1 MVESPQNMS
10 PSKVDVHGVFACMQ
24 CGGCF
29 RKVVG
34 MVCHCAWTGS
44 GCLKVAVR
52 SLKMRILKAISPNCA
67 CILSYLIVVHHFE
80 TDGGYLSVVMGKFC
94 KLQPMESASR

>member
-34 MVCHCAWTGS
+34 MVCHRAWTGS

-52 SLKMRILKAISPNCA
+52 SLKMRILKAISPNCVYSFLFD
-67 CILSYLIVVHHFE
+67 CSTPL
-80 TDGGYLSVVMGKFC
+80 
-94 KLQPMESASR
+94 RN